1 MPAHR
6 GPPQQPETLEGG
18 RAPGRL
24 SARWRGDPGVRR
36 SARFTTAL
44 LFLGV
49 LAASV
54 LGGQGWPGSGAGGPP
69 EGDVVAVAIR
79 AGQTFTPTV
88 GEPDDPPAG
97 WLALDLRAQNTGPR
111 TVRVLGLGGVSDRL
125 ELPAGDVVMPP
136 GETRLLL
143 LRAQVSCI
151 DERVPPP
158 APPVELV
165 VAAASGRQQVV
176 VLDAVTRG
184 VVEHQ
189 WQYGWLRTCF
199 PLGDAAREP
208 VAVRVDLPFS
218 SGKQERQIVVPLEV
232 RNQTGVALE
241 LQDVRLQAPGITG
254 APADLLTLPMM
265 IPAGAAAPVELV
277 VAFGECSELGRFP
290 EAYVLE
296 VQAAHGE
303 AFEHVPISPLG
314 IFASLRALA
323 DDYCPA
329 G

>member
-1 MPAHR
+1 
-6 GPPQQPETLEGG
+6 
-18 RAPGRL
+18 
-24 SARWRGDPGVRR
+24 
-36 SARFTTAL
+36 
-44 LFLGV
+44 
-49 LAASV
+49 
-54 LGGQGWPGSGAGGPP
+54 
-69 EGDVVAVAIR
+69 
-79 AGQTFTPTV
+79 
-88 GEPDDPPAG
+88 
-97 WLALDLRAQNTGPR
+97 
-111 TVRVLGLGGVSDRL
+111 VRVLGLGGVSDRL

-199 PLGDAAREP
+199 PLGAADREP
-208 VAVRVDLPFS
+208 VAVRVDLPFG
-218 SGKQERQIVVPLEV
+218 SGEQERQIVVPLEV
-232 RNQTGVALE
+232 RNQTGFALE
-241 LQDVRLQAPGITG
+241 LQDVRLRAPGITG

-265 IPAGAAAPVELV
+265 IPAGAAARVELV
-277 VAFGECSELGRFP
+277 VAFGECSQLARFP
-290 EAYVLE
+290 EAYLLDVA
-296 VQAAHGE
+296 VSYGGR
-303 AFEHVPISPLG
+303 FERVPVSPLG
-314 IFASLRALA
+314 IFPSLRDLA
-323 DDYCPA
+323 EDYCPA